1 MPTVGKTTSL
11 REYCPLSISADVSI
25 YTASLSR
32 VGHGLVTG
40 WSCDSGVL
48 GMSHMTVV
56 CYVIG
61 DTLMIEDTPM
71 PTLYQ
76 MTHSYFSLF
85 QS

>member
-40 WSCDSGVL
+40 WSCDSGDIHNTAL
-48 GMSHMTVV
+48 HVV
-56 CYVIG
+56 STCR
-61 DTLMIEDTPM
+61 
-71 PTLYQ
+71 
-76 MTHSYFSLF
+76 
-85 QS
+85 